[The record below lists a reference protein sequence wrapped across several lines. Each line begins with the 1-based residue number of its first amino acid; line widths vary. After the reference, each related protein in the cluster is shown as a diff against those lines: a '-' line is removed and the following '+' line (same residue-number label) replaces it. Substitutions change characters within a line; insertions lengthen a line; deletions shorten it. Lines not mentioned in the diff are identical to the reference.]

1 MKIHLTPPSPR
12 AIKVLAVLHHLG
24 RDADIELLNL
34 VGGDQMR
41 PEFAALNP
49 NRMMPVLEDD
59 GFVLWE
65 SNAIMQYIAG
75 KAADGRGLWPS
86 EPRAQADVS
95 RWQCWE
101 LAHWGPACG
110 TLVFERF
117 VKKFFGQGDPDPGE
131 VARGEEG
138 FRRYAEVLNGHL
150 ARREWLVGSAV
161 TLADISVGSWLVYA
175 QNYPVAP
182 YGAVLRWYER
192 LAALPAWRRSLPPA
206 PPSTGEST
214 AARDTSRATVG

>member
-24 RDADIELLNL
+24 LDPEIKL
-34 VGGDQMR
+34 VDLRGGEQMK

-49 NRMMPVLEDD
+49 NRRMPVLEDD

-65 SNAIMQYIAG
+65 SNAIIQYLAAKAG
-75 KAADGRGLWPS
+75 DRGLWPS
-86 EPRAQADVS
+86 EPKRQADVS

-117 VKKFFGQGDPDPGE
+117 VKKFFGQGDPNPSE
-131 VARGEEG
+131 VARGEEE
-138 FRRYAEVLNGHL
+138 FHRYAEVLNHHL
-150 ARREWLVGSAV
+150 RRRDWLVGSEV
-161 TLADISVGSWLVYA
+161 TLADITVGAWLVYRE
-175 QNYPVAP
+175 NYPVAQ
-182 YGAVLRWYER
+182 YREILRWYER
-192 LAALPAWRRSLPPA
+192 LGELPAWKKALPLR
-206 PPSTGEST
+206 PPSAGEATTTHDAARAT
-214 AARDTSRATVG
+214 AA